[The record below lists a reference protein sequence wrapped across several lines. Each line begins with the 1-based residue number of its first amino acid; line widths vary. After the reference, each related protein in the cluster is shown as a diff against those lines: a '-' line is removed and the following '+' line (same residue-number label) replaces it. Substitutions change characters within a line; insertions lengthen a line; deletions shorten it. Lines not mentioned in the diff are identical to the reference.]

1 VTDLTLY
8 SEVRNHRPAVSLGS
22 RPLGSPISYE
32 RDQIIFCQGHP
43 ADCLYFV
50 QTGIVKMTAVS
61 LEGKEVILDMPG
73 PGQVI
78 GESSLLETPV
88 RQTTATALTQAS
100 LLRFNVQRPADL
112 PLEMA
117 RVLAQALA
125 ARITQLEGDLV
136 GSLLYNSEKRL
147 ALVLLK
153 LARLPKSNGPLR
165 VIPRVSQEVL
175 ASMVGT
181 TRSRISFFLR
191 RFEKLGLIRY
201 GRQIELDPLR
211 ITDFLT
217 K

>member
-1 VTDLTLY
+1 VVDLTLY
-8 SEVRNHRPAVSLGS
+8 SEVRTS
-22 RPLGSPISYE
+22 RPSPNAGSKYVGSLTSYE
-32 RDQIIFCQGHP
+32 RDQIIFCQGNP
-43 ADCLYFV
+43 ADCLYII
-50 QTGIVKMTAVS
+50 QAGLVKMTAVS
-61 LEGKEVILDMPG
+61 LEGKEVVLDMPG

-78 GESSLLETPV
+78 GEASLLENPV
-88 RQTTATALTQAS
+88 RQTTAAAFTQAT
-100 LLRFNVQRPADL
+100 LLRVSVQRPADL
-112 PLEMA
+112 PVEMA
-117 RVLAQALA
+117 RMLAQAMA
-125 ARITQLEGDLV
+125 ARIAQLEGDLV

-165 VIPRVSQEVL
+165 VVPRISQEVL

-201 GRQIELDPLR
+201 GRHIELDADR
-211 ITDFLT
+211 TTDFLT